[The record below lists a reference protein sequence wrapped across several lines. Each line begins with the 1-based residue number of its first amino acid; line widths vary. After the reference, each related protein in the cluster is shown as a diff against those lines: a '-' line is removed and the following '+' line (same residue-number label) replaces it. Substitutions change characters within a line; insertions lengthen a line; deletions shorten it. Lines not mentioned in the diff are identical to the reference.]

1 MAISMMPLLIH
12 SEAVSPEVR
21 ARLKAAVSS
30 PPDVRPAELER
41 AARLLH
47 REASIDCRDVRDL
60 FGLGPHQDC

>member
-12 SEAVSPEVR
+12 SEAVSAEVR
-21 ARLKAAVSS
+21 ARLKAAVLS
-30 PPDVRPAELER
+30 PPELRPAELER

-60 FGLGPHQDC
+60 FGLGPHQGC